1 MTLRFACV
9 VVITTGLAAAAAGCG
24 DDGGDDNPGK
34 DDAGLDG
41 AVDGA
46 TPDVLMVDAGPL
58 CGNGV
63 LDGLEQCDNTTQFN
77 GTNACST
84 TCQSVEFAVSTTAA
98 GDQGAGAEA
107 RVPGLDVA
115 ATASLWGVVW
125 SDGSPGAAGGDIRM
139 RLLSRRGAPQTNGI
153 DATQNDFVINMRAGD
168 QIGPRITARNAT
180 SDDFAVGWVERTPTV
195 NGIRVRQFGGDA
207 TPSDINLGEGDIGAS
222 NAGALTSLSS
232 IDGAFVAGWREIG
245 SELRA
250 RRMMPG
256 TAPLMPL
263 GTAPSL
269 IAMGTAAGAQVSL
282 LPGAGTS
289 FWMLVDRGQ
298 NDVLARRKYEATF
311 WTTGSGS
318 LPLINFGNSVVASQA
333 QVGSPVRGLVVLEG
347 ATPATDPLT
356 VRRFDDDDGVG
367 TTTTLGTR
375 ALSPVVAASA
385 RGYVVVW
392 IERAA
397 ASGQRDQ
404 VRAATFGLD
413 GQPILQTRFDG
424 LAGSFL
430 VTSRATP
437 ASADDLGVASPRV
450 AMASD
455 GSVLVVWRDYAAR
468 TGAGTAADTQAEIR
482 GRLFPRLLP

>member
-1 MTLRFACV
+1 MFLRLAGV
-9 VVITTGLAAAAAGCG
+9 VVITAGLAGLAAGCG
-24 DDGGDDNPGK
+24 DDDDGPAT
-34 DDAGLDG
+34 DAGPADAALDG
-41 AVDGA
+41 AS
-46 TPDVLMVDAGPL
+46 PDALAVDAGPP

-77 GTNACST
+77 GNNACST
-84 TCQSVEFAVSTTAA
+84 TCQSVEFAVSTTSA

-153 DATQNDFVINMRAGD
+153 DATQNDFVINLRAGD
-168 QIGPRITARNAT
+168 QLGPRITARNAT

-195 NGIRVRQFGGDA
+195 NSIRVRQFGGDA
-207 TPSDINLGEGDIGAS
+207 TPSDINLGEGDIGAT
-222 NAGALTSLSS
+222 NAVALTSLAS
-232 IDGAFVAGWREIG
+232 IDGAFVAGWREVG
-245 SELRA
+245 GELRA

-263 GTAPSL
+263 GTASSL
-269 IAMGTAAGAQVSL
+269 IAGGTAAGAQVSL

-289 FWMLVDRGQ
+289 MWLLIDRGQ
-298 NDVLARRKYEATF
+298 NDILARRKYEATF
-311 WTTGSGS
+311 WGSESGS
-318 LPLINFGNSVVASQA
+318 LPLINFGNSVVASHA
-333 QVGSPVRGLVVLEG
+333 QTSNPVRGIVVLEG

-356 VRRFDDDDGVG
+356 VRRFEDDDGVG

-375 ALSPVVAASA
+375 ALSPVVAAG
-385 RGYVVVW
+385 RGGYVVVW

-404 VRAATFGLD
+404 LRAATFGLD

-424 LAGSFL
+424 VAGSFL

-437 ASADDLGVASPRV
+437 AGADDLGVASPRV
-450 AMASD
+450 AMGSD